1 MSSDAEIAVQ
11 HNEAE
16 SRFEATVDG
25 HLAECEYLRQ
35 QGTIAFTHTFVPPE
49 LRGRGLAEKLARAA
63 LEYARQQK
71 LTVVPACSYVA
82 AYVRRHPEYASL
94 LA

>member
-1 MSSDAEIAVQ
+1 MSSDAEIAVL

-25 HLAECEYLRQ
+25 HLAECEYLLQ
-35 QGTIAFTHTFVPPE
+35 QGTIVFTHTFVPPE
-49 LRGRGLAEKLARAA
+49 LRGRGIAEKLARTA
-63 LEYARQQK
+63 LEYARQQR
-71 LTVVPACSYVA
+71 LAVVPACSYLA